1 MDIPTGD
8 KTISFNFIACMMAKI
23 YARQAGMCQLIQLP
37 DGKIKET
44 GTLHWTSPNT
54 GATNETG
61 FTALPA
67 GYRDYIDGAYKGIGT
82 LCSLWSKDQM
92 TSTQGFSK
100 YVHNYEIGFTWI
112 FNEKQYGMSV
122 RCLRD

>member
-1 MDIPTGD
+1 VPTN
-8 KTISFNFIACMMAKI
+8 TT
-23 YARQAGMCQLIQLP
+23 AGWQNLTTYLGGASVAG
-37 DGKIKET
+37 GKIKET